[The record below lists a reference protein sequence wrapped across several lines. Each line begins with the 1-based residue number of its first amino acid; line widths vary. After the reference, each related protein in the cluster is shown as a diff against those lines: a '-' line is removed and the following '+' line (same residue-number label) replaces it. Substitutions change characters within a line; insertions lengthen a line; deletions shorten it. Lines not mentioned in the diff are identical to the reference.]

1 MSFLSSYNRA
11 AIRLLIITMLLLGG
25 INLSTLQSAEAT
37 APTPPA
43 AISINQTG
51 CSLDLM
57 LALDGSG
64 SISETDF
71 EIMRDFVRTMVNS
84 FSIGPRDAN
93 VGIIQF
99 STTAEL
105 YIGLSDDPNSVN
117 AAVDNM
123 TKFGNSTNIAAA
135 IDLAQEQFVTRRA
148 GIPRVIIVLTDG
160 LHNEA
165 GNPIVSADRARA
177 AGTAVFGV
185 AVGGV
190 DFNELS
196 QISGGDQNV
205 ITVSGF
211 GGLNTILDILL
222 NNTCAVVVVPQ
233 PGDENIEVGAPVDDG
248 NVEFVIEA
256 LDAGQTQIAFASNR
270 DGDYEI
276 FVMNADGTNVRQ
288 LTFNNVNDD
297 KPSWSK
303 DGTRI
308 AWESEVDGDFE
319 IYVMNNDGT
328 GQTQLTNNAV
338 NDYGPAWNPDGSKI
352 AFHSDEDGDVEI
364 FVMNSDGTNRQQ
376 VTNNGAG
383 ATDRSATWSPDG
395 QELIYYSD
403 ETGGRELWRANLDT
417 GAKTRLTNN
426 SFYDGQPD
434 WSLNGT
440 GVIFGSTRMDDDS
453 EIYIMRVDG
462 SNVVRMTN
470 VSGIDDDPVWSP
482 DGRQV
487 AFESNRSGN
496 FDIWIMNADGT
507 APINLT
513 ASSTA
518 TDWSPD
524 WIWVPGTLN

>member
-1 MSFLSSYNRA
+1 MTFLSIHNRR
-11 AIRLLIITMLLLGG
+11 IVCLLIAILLVGG
-25 INLSTLQSAEAT
+25 NFNLSATPAAAHSPTPT
-37 APTPPA
+37 APLDT
-43 AISINQTG
+43 NQSG

-71 EIMRDFVRTMVNS
+71 EIMRDFVRRLTSS
-84 FSIGPRDAN
+84 FTIGPRDAN

-105 YIGLSDDPNSVN
+105 YIGLSDDPVGVN

-123 TKFGNSTNIAAA
+123 TKFGSSTNIAAA

-185 AVGGV
+185 AVGSV
-190 DFNELS
+190 DFDELS
-196 QISGGDQNV
+196 QISGGDQNI

-233 PGDENIEVGAPVDDG
+233 PGDENVEIGAPVDEGD
-248 NVEFVIEA
+248 VEFVIDA
-256 LDAGQTQIAFASNR
+256 PDAGGTQIAFASNR

-276 FVMNADGTNVRQ
+276 FVMNADGTGVRQ
-288 LTFNNVNDD
+288 LTFNTATDD

-303 DGTRI
+303 DGTRL
-308 AWESEVDGDFE
+308 AWESDVNGSFD
-319 IYVMNNDGT
+319 IWVMNSDGT
-328 GQTQLTNNAV
+328 EQTQLTNDPFN
-338 NDYGPAWNPDGSKI
+338 NWGPAWNPDGSRI
-352 AFHSDEDGDVEI
+352 AFHSDQDGDIEI
-364 FVMNSDGTNRQQ
+364 YVMNSDGTNRQQ

-383 ATDRSATWSPDG
+383 ATDRSPSWSPDG
-395 QELIYYSD
+395 LELIYYSD
-403 ETGGRELWRANLDT
+403 VTGGRELWRVNIAT
-417 GAKTRLTNN
+417 GQTTRLTNN
-426 SFYDGQPD
+426 TFYDGQPD

-440 GVIFGSTRMDDDS
+440 GVAFGSTRFDNNS
-453 EIYIMRVDG
+453 EIYIMRIDG
-462 SNVVRMTN
+462 TNVVRLTEE
-470 VSGIDDDPVWSP
+470 SGTDDDPVWSP
-482 DGRQV
+482 DGRQI
-487 AFESNRSGN
+487 AFESDRAGN
-496 FDIWIMNADGT
+496 FDIWVMNADGT
-507 APINLT
+507 NPINLT
-513 ASSTA
+513 AASPA

-524 WIWVPGTLN
+524 WIWVPGTLD

>member
-1 MSFLSSYNRA
+1 MSFYSVYKRQAFSLLMIIAIIVAGLGLSSSQPVA
-11 AIRLLIITMLLLGG
+11 AS
-25 INLSTLQSAEAT
+25 N
-37 APTPPA
+37 PTPPLH
-43 AISINQTG
+43 SGMHQTG
-51 CSLDLM
+51 CSLDLI
-57 LALDGSG
+57 LALDGSS
-64 SISETDF
+64 SISTTDF
-71 EIMRDFVRTMVNS
+71 EVMRDFVRSLTGS
-84 FSIGPRDAN
+84 FNIGPRDAN

-105 YIGLSDDPNSVN
+105 YVGLSDDPNEVN

-123 TKFGNSTNIAAA
+123 TKFGAATNIAAA
-135 IDLAQEQFVTRRA
+135 IDLAQEQFITRRA

-165 GNPIVSADRARA
+165 GNPVVSADRARA

-211 GGLNTILDILL
+211 SGLNTILDILL
-222 NNTCAVVVVPQ
+222 NSTCAVVAVPQ
-233 PGDENIEVGAPVDDG
+233 PGDENVEIGAPVEG
-248 NVEFVIEA
+248 GEVKFEIEA
-256 LDAGQTQIAFASNR
+256 PDAGQTQIAFASNR

-276 FVMNADGTNVRQ
+276 FTMNADGSNVTQ

-319 IYVMNNDGT
+319 IFVMNADGT
-328 GQTQLTNNAV
+328 GQTQLTNNSA
-338 NDYGPAWNPDGSKI
+338 NDFGPAWNPDGSRI
-352 AFHSDEDGDVEI
+352 AYHSDIDGDIEI
-364 FVMNSDGTNRQQ
+364 FVMNSDGSNPEQ
-376 VTNNGAG
+376 VTFNSG
-383 ATDRSATWSPDG
+383 ATDRSPTWSPDG
-395 QELIYYSD
+395 SELIYYSNIS
-403 ETGGRELWRANLDT
+403 GGRELMRVNIAT
-417 GAKTRLTNN
+417 GNVTSLTNN

-440 GVIFGSTRMDDDS
+440 GVIFGSTRFDNNS
-453 EIYIMRVDG
+453 EIFIMRVDG
-462 SNVVRMTN
+462 SNVIRMTE
-470 VSGIDDDPVWSP
+470 VSGTDDDPVWSP
-482 DGRQV
+482 DGRQI
-487 AFESNRSGN
+487 AFESDRAGN
-496 FDIWIMNADGT
+496 FDIWVMNADGT
-507 APINLT
+507 NPVNLT
-513 ASSTA
+513 DSSAA